1 MIEWFINQN
10 IIIMTILATLFTWSI
25 TTLGSSIVFLFKK
38 VNQTLMDGMLGFS
51 AGVMLAASF
60 WSLLEPS
67 INLATTLNINAWLI
81 TFIGFISGC
90 LLLLLG
96 DYIYD
101 KYLINKPNLES
112 NKRIFMLIF
121 SITIHNIPEGLAVG
135 VAFGSLKY
143 NIPGATLIAAISL
156 ALGIGIQ
163 NFPEGSA
170 ISLPLRREGYSRFKS
185 FIVGSLSGIV
195 EPISAVLGAML
206 VLKTRYILPYFLSF
220 AAGAMIYVVT
230 KELIPESQKNK
241 NTNFITLFTIIGF
254 SLMMILDVALG

>member
-135 VAFGSLKY
+135 VSFGSLKS
-143 NIPGATLIAAISL
+143 NIPGATLIDALYL
-156 ALGIGIQ
+156 ALGLGIQ

-241 NTNFITLFTIIGF
+241 NTNCITLFTIIGF